1 MPERNKRRGEL
12 TLLPPFVICPVL
24 AFLFSLHMLRAL
36 LLVSAPDFLRVLHD
50 VLHSAPGNRHPY
62 ELDSRLGTL
71 GGPPHGLPH
80 RSSPG
85 SISGGR
91 TLPRT
96 QRHIG
101 RIYQRSQVAVPP
113 YAPSSGIWSR
123 LPSFSVPGRRD
134 NTRLGDRPQR
144 SLRTG
149 GRRGGG
155 LRWTSYH
162 LKSSFSSLRLS

>member
-1 MPERNKRRGEL
+1 MGWPSWRRSGGLSPERNKRRGEL
-12 TLLPPFVICPVL
+12 TLLPPFAICPAL

-36 LLVSAPDFLRVLHD
+36 LLVSAPDFLRVLLD
-50 VLHSAPGNRHPY
+50 VLHSAPGNRYPY

-80 RSSPG
+80 RRSPG

-96 QRHIG
+96 QRRIG
-101 RIYQRSQVAVPP
+101 RIYQRSLGGDLPCDLSP
-113 YAPSSGIWSR
+113 DIWPG
-123 LPSFSVPGRRD
+123 LPAFAAPGRRD
-134 NTRLGDRPQR
+134 NTRHGGRPQR

-149 GRRGGG
+149 GRCGDG
-155 LRWTSYH
+155 LR
-162 LKSSFSSLRLS
+162 